1 MEEQKRL
8 LGPLSSFHKTC
19 HDFPPLGV
27 TVCVTNTRVVEGE
40 RNEQVSTVFHLLQ
53 PWAKRSVNQAP
64 SMTSCLR
71 IVSTQRRVPALNP
84 DQQVGV
90 TLSYFCFFFY
100 SFLLLVWLVWT
111 SWADV
116 FCPSS
121 LNKSVFYWTWYLLS
135 SWQASFTNQSVLWMC
150 SRLMSW
156 WYFLI

>member
-27 TVCVTNTRVVEGE
+27 TVCVTNTRVVEGQ
-40 RNEQVSTVFHLLQ
+40 RNEQVSTVLHLLR
-53 PWAKRSVNQAP
+53 PWTKRSVSQAP
-64 SMTSCLR
+64 NMTTWSWS
-71 IVSTQRRVPALNP
+71 VSAQRRVPALIP

-90 TLSYFCFFFY
+90 TLFHSRFFFC
-100 SFLLLVWLVWT
+100 SFLLSVWFVWT
-111 SWADV
+111 SWADA
-116 FCPSS
+116 FFPSS
-121 LNKSVFYWTWYLLS
+121 LNKSLFHWTWYLLS

-150 SRLMSW
+150 SRLMSR